1 MNVKNAKMSI
11 MRLIVLIAKTENL
24 KVQLNPKVHLN
35 PQVREK
41 VEVKVEEK
49 VLEEKVATVKNRKVE
64 VAQEEKE
71 VGPQMVQV

>member
-24 KVQLNPKVHLN
+24 KVQLNPKVYLN